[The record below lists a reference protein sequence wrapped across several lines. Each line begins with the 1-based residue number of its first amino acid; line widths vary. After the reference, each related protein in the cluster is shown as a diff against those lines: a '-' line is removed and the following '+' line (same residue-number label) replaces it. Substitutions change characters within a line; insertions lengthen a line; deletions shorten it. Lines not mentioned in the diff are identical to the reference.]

1 MGLTLTA
8 IGVTSLTPELART
21 LGQVDELRSEEIDFA
36 ISVDPAPQSSS
47 AAHAPPA
54 AAPTAPPASPSR
66 AATTLAIP
74 PPIAKP
80 TPAPDIPRRIIIP
93 SIQLDAPIAPVELKR
108 RRGDPAAQWGVP
120 DGQAAGWHNT
130 SARLG
135 ETGNLVLNGHHN
147 INGKVFARLKDLKP
161 YDEIIITG
169 DHLTATYL
177 VTERKLLLEQ
187 GQPLAV
193 RLQHAQFIAPT
204 SDTRLTLVTCWPPE
218 DYTYRL
224 ILVARPISNAMP
236 TGKMS

>member
-1 MGLTLTA
+1 MA
-8 IGVTSLTPELART
+8 V
-21 LGQVDELRSEEIDFA
+21 
-36 ISVDPAPQSSS
+36 
-47 AAHAPPA
+47 
-54 AAPTAPPASPSR
+54 
-66 AATTLAIP
+66 
-74 PPIAKP
+74 P

-93 SIQLDAPIAPVELKR
+93 SIQLDAPITPVELKR
-108 RRGDPAAQWGVP
+108 RKGAPAAQWGVP
-120 DGQAAGWHNT
+120 EGRAAGWHNT

-135 ETGNLVLNGHHN
+135 EAGNLVLNGHHN

-177 VTERKLLLEQ
+177 VTERKLLREQ

-224 ILVARPISNAMP
+224 ILVARLVSNAMP